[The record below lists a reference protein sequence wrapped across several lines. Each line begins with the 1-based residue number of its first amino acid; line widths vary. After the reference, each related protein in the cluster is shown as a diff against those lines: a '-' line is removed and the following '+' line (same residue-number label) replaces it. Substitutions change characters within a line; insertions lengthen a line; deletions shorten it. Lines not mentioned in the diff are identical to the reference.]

1 MILRCKI
8 TTFFA
13 YMQVL
18 AHFFCIFSHFS
29 MEIFAYLKKLLYLC
43 TQNVQERTK
52 DMRKKYLFLSL
63 IMLASVSLHGQK
75 SDPLATGLGGVATVA
90 GETQTA
96 AESEKLKVESKGDS
110 IPMWKKKLY
119 YGYNFDIYFHSDT
132 KKDSRENGWSFAL
145 TPEIGWKLTEKIY
158 LGMRFGGS
166 YANYKSSFLVSEIDT
181 SYYTDLR
188 IHVGS
193 WEVAPYVRYK
203 MKSLFNDKV
212 GIWLEAHLYAGMDF
226 PRVTEG
232 KTVHTDYDGLRYA
245 TTYGFQVSPVITYQ
259 FNRKS
264 TFQIFFS
271 ILSLGYSGTMYSY
284 VGHQEFSNDVI
295 IFSGK
300 LSNLLSNQF
309 TPGLYG
315 LKFGVQKTF

>member
-1 MILRCKI
+1 M
-8 TTFFA
+8 
-13 YMQVL
+13 
-18 AHFFCIFSHFS
+18 
-29 MEIFAYLKKLLYLC
+29 KKLFPFFLLFVPLMAAGQ
-43 TQNVQERTK
+43 TPETAK
-52 DMRKKYLFLSL
+52 DTHIIDGLT
-63 IMLASVSLHGQK
+63 SV
-75 SDPLATGLGGVATVA
+75 AAIA
-90 GETQTA
+90 GETKTPETVQDTA
-96 AESEKLKVESKGDS
+96 AAPALPE
-110 IPMWKKKLY
+110 IPLWKQKLY
-119 YGYNFDIYFHSDT
+119 YGYNFDIYFHSDS

-166 YANYKSSFLVSEIDT
+166 YANYKSSSLVSEIDT

-232 KTVHTDYDGLRYA
+232 KTAHTDYDGLRYA

-284 VGHQEFSNDVI
+284 AGHREFSNDVI

-315 LKFGVQKTF
+315 LRFGVQKSF